1 MKRSALLLELNAF
14 TWLSALKTK
23 YDRRLTLAS
32 VPDAE
37 WRAVRAR
44 GFDAVWLMGV
54 WKRSPKARQHAFQF
68 AELKADFTR
77 VLPGWKDE
85 DVAGSAYAIGDY
97 RLDPFLGAPSD
108 LEKVRAAVNAAGL
121 KLILDFVPNHVA
133 FDHPWTL
140 KHPDRLV
147 RPTPTE
153 RRAHPER
160 FFKPAG
166 GAYLAHGRDP
176 YFFPWTDTAQIDAFS
191 PEARWAMRETLERI
205 ALVADGVRCDM
216 AMLVLND
223 VFKKT
228 WGPCVP
234 AAPRTEFWEEVLG
247 PVKEK
252 HPRFTA
258 IAEVYWNLGQK
269 LLSLGFDYIYDKTLY
284 DRFIE
289 GDAARI
295 REHLHDSA
303 ADQERQL
310 RFVENH
316 DEPRLFRAFGH
327 EKGLAAQAAVMTLPG
342 LKLVHQDQEKGYLDR
357 VPVQLRAFTGPDL
370 TRVAGPSGGSAYAA
384 GFVPD
389 ELARVLTFASD
400 LVLSEGSWHLLT
412 PHEAWPGGQEHHTVL
427 AWIWTR
433 GHAFRLIV
441 VNYGPQP
448 AQARLRLPEA
458 CLIPAEVELEDAPTG
473 QVYRRS
479 TQELRAEG
487 LYVRLD
493 GWKYHLFAVREGCPV

>member
-1 MKRSALLLELNAF
+1 MKRSAFLLELNAF
-14 TWLSALKTK
+14 TWLSALKAK
-23 YDRRLTLAS
+23 YGPRLTLAA

-44 GFDAVWLMGV
+44 GFDSVWLMGV
-54 WKRSPKARQHAFQF
+54 WKRSPKAREHAFRF

-97 RLDPFLGAPSD
+97 RLDPYLGAPSD
-108 LEKVRAAVNAAGL
+108 LEKVRGAVNAAGL

-147 RPTPTE
+147 RPTPTA

-166 GAYLAHGRDP
+166 GVFLAHGRDP
-176 YFFPWTDTAQIDAFS
+176 FFHPWTDTAQVNAFS
-191 PEARWAMRETLERI
+191 AEARWAMREILERI

-234 AAPRTEFWEEVLG
+234 ASPAQEFWSEVLG

-289 GDAARI
+289 GDAARV

-303 ADQERQL
+303 PDQERQL

-316 DEPRLFRAFGH
+316 DEPRLFRAFGA

-342 LKLVHQDQEKGYLDR
+342 LKLVHQDQEKGCMER
-357 VPVQLRAFTGPDL
+357 VPVQLRAFAEPA
-370 TRVAGPSGGSAYAA
+370 RP
-384 GFVPD
+384 GFVSD
-389 ELARVLTFASD
+389 ELDRVLKFAAD
-400 LVLSEGSWHLLT
+400 PVLSDGSWHLLT
-412 PHEAWPGGQEHHTVL
+412 PHEAWPGGQEHHSVL

-433 GHAFRLIV
+433 GHAFRLIA
-441 VNYGPQP
+441 VNYGPGT

-458 CLIPAEVELEDAPTG
+458 CLGPAEIELTDAATG
-473 QVYRRS
+473 QSYHRL
-479 TQELRAEG
+479 TPELRAEG

-493 GWKYHLFAVREGCPV
+493 GWKYHLFSARGPI